1 MNKAPTLT
9 SPAGTPPVPRIRGF
23 ITDYARLM
31 HNKAFRSLTTAL
43 LS

>member
-9 SPAGTPPVPRIRGF
+9 SPAGNPPVPRIRGF
-23 ITDYARLM
+23 ITAYARLV
-31 HNKAFRSLTTAL
+31 HNTAACTLTTAL